1 MSKLV
6 KKKSD
11 ILATMIEKLQYN
23 KDKFERM
30 FAAQYL
36 TKYNFE
42 ESKEFLEKALEDPDP
57 EVAQCV
63 QRHLEKAEKLA
74 NKKT

>member
-1 MSKLV
+1 MKE
-6 KKKSD
+6 KSD
-11 ILATMIEKLQYN
+11 ILTTMIEKLQYN

-36 TKYNFE
+36 AKYNFE

-63 QRHLEKAEKLA
+63 KRYLEKAETQA
-74 NKKT
+74 DKKT